1 MIIAKLAI
9 AAMLALVLAFGVVS
23 VAGAMG
29 VILAILFGP
38 RDPYDEALEDREQ
51 LEYIERWRNET
62 GEQD

>member
-9 AAMLALVLAFGVVS
+9 AALLMFGAVS

-29 VILAILFGP
+29 IVLALLFGP

-51 LEYIERWRNET
+51 LEYIERWRDRNET
-62 GEQD
+62 EA

>member
-9 AAMLALVLAFGVVS
+9 AALLMFGAVS

-29 VILAILFGP
+29 VILALLFGP

-51 LEYIERWRNET
+51 LEYLEEWRRHHE
-62 GEQD
+62 

>member
-9 AAMLALVLAFGVVS
+9 AALLLFGAVS

-38 RDPYDEALEDREQ
+38 RDPYDEDLKDREQ
-51 LEYIERWRNET
+51 LEYIERWRERNET
-62 GEQD
+62 EA

>member
-9 AAMLALVLAFGVVS
+9 VALLMFGAVS

-29 VILAILFGP
+29 VILALLFGP

>member
-29 VILAILFGP
+29 VILALLLGP
-38 RDPYDEALEDREQ
+38 RDPYDEALKEQEQ
-51 LEYIERWRNET
+51 LEYIERWKRET
-62 GEQD
+62 RE

>member
-9 AAMLALVLAFGVVS
+9 AALLMFGAVS

-29 VILAILFGP
+29 VILALLFGP

-51 LEYIERWRNET
+51 LEYIERWRDRNET
-62 GEQD
+62 EA